1 MRFRLPTITD
11 VKDHIITALLLIL
24 AVAFMIGRY
33 QGGMDNLRKVSITLF
48 SYLEEPLSNVRVY
61 RQALKTNTQLR
72 KQNVLLLD
80 ELSRLRA
87 AEQRNRE
94 LREMLQFSSKSD
106 LSLYPVQIVG
116 KIVREEINPATNS
129 LTVDAGTKDGVTKG
143 MPMVSADGL
152 VGKVILTAPDYS
164 QIMPFFNT
172 LFRVSAKLQN
182 SNTYGIIS
190 WDGKTIQE
198 LQLNYIPQTIDID
211 TGEVVV
217 TSGYSNQYPPDIPI
231 GKVIRTEPQEGKET
245 QKVLLEPF
253 INLYEIAEG
262 FIVKFEPDSSIK
274 KLNQQYEELL
284 E

>member
-94 LREMLQFSSKSD
+94 LRELLQFSSESD

-116 KIVREEINPATNS
+116 KELNQVTNS
-129 LTVDAGTKDGVTKG
+129 LTVDAGTNDGIAKG

-152 VGKVILTAPDYS
+152 VGKVILTAPNYS

-172 LFRVSAKLQN
+172 LFRVSAKLQS
-182 SNTYGIIS
+182 SNAYGIIS
-190 WDGKTIQE
+190 WDGETIQE
-198 LQLNYIPQTIDID
+198 LQLNYIPQTVDVD

-217 TSGYSNQYPPDIPI
+217 TSGYSNQYPPDLPI

-245 QKVLLEPF
+245 QKILLEPF
-253 INLYEIAEG
+253 VNLYEIAEG
-262 FIVKFEPDSSIK
+262 FIVKYQPDSSIK
-274 KLNQQYEELL
+274 NLNQQYEELL
-284 E
+284 K

>member
-1 MRFRLPTITD
+1 
-11 VKDHIITALLLIL
+11 
-24 AVAFMIGRY
+24 MIGRY
-33 QGGMDNLRKVSITLF
+33 QGGLENIRKVSITMF

-87 AEQRNRE
+87 AGQRNQE
-94 LREMLQFSSKSD
+94 LREMLQFGSESE

-116 KIVREEINPATNS
+116 KELNQVTNS
-129 LTVDAGTKDGVTKG
+129 LTVDAGSRQNIKQG

-152 VGKVILTAPDYS
+152 VGKVILTSPGYS
-164 QIMPFFNT
+164 QVMPFFNT
-172 LFRVSAKLQN
+172 QFRVSAKLQN
-182 SNTYGIIS
+182 SNAFGIIS
-190 WDGKTIQE
+190 WYSETIEE
-198 LQLNYIPQTIDID
+198 LQLNYVPQTVDVD

-245 QKVLLEPF
+245 QKIFVEPF
-253 INLYEIAEG
+253 VDLYEIAEG
-262 FIVKFEPDSSIK
+262 FIVKFEPDTSIK
-274 KLNQQYEELL
+274 NLNKQYEETLK
-284 E
+284 